1 MKRKKQAIKGR
12 KTGMKAGGKRP
23 KLSQLLPLR
32 KKQVLALGALV
43 VLAVALVLVISGVRY
58 FNSFKALQ
66 NREPWA
72 ASLRQ
77 GPDEQGINYLLV
89 GLTGEQDR
97 YTVQDMLFLN
107 YPDPGDAES
116 HPNVL
121 FIPGNLLMQQQEAA
135 ARPEA
140 AEEQGENGSPAP
152 ADPSGPEGTGEVR
165 PAGTRVQSYYT
176 PTLLYEQG
184 GAELLLS
191 QLRLFLG
198 TEIHHFV
205 AVHYAGI
212 AELVDDRG
220 GIPYHGYTLQGS
232 DFLQAFLHSE
242 EAETPPQRAL
252 RRAGTLY
259 NLVEFLGEKSG
270 IFATPRMLRRA
281 APYVETD
288 LAWREMPS
296 FYQKFG
302 RVFAREN
309 MVLSL
314 PGDWMDYGGV
324 QYFQPDLPLLA
335 TMMANLGSDFMI
347 PREMITVEVLN
358 GSGVSGIA
366 GRTGA
371 YLEEAGF
378 QVVKVDN
385 ADHQDYPRSQVISRI
400 DDIEAA
406 RAVAL
411 HIPGA
416 EFFKEPVQDYPAMV
430 TVIVG
435 KNFDL

>member
-1 MKRKKQAIKGR
+1 MIRKKNPITGR
-12 KTGMKAGGKRP
+12 KASTKASLKGL
-23 KLSQLLPLR
+23 KLSQLLPR
-32 KKQVLALGALV
+32 GKKQVLALGALV
-43 VLAVALVLVISGVRY
+43 VLAVALVLVITGVRY

-72 ASLRQ
+72 AALRQ
-77 GPDEQGINYLLV
+77 GSDEQGVNYLLV
-89 GLTGEQDR
+89 GVTGEQEH
-97 YTVQDMLFLN
+97 YTVQEMLLLN
-107 YPDPGDAES
+107 YPEPGDPES
-116 HPNVL
+116 YPNVL
-121 FIPGNLLMQQQEAA
+121 FIPGNLLMPQQEAET
-135 ARPEA
+135 RPEA
-140 AEEQGENGSPAP
+140 GEEQGENDSSAP
-152 ADPSGPEGTGEVR
+152 AGPGSVR
-165 PAGTRVQSYYT
+165 TAGTRVQSYYT

-184 GAELLLS
+184 ATELLIG

-198 TEIHHFV
+198 TEIHHYV

-212 AELVDDRG
+212 AELVDERG

-232 DFLQAFLHSE
+232 DFLEAFLHSE
-242 EAETPPQRAL
+242 EEETPPQRAL
-252 RRAGTLY
+252 RRARTLY
-259 NLVEFLGEKSG
+259 NLVEFLDEKSG
-270 IFATPRMLRRA
+270 MFATPRMLRQA

-314 PGDWMDYGGV
+314 PGDWMDYGGAR
-324 QYFQPDLPLLA
+324 YFQPDLPLLT
-335 TMMANLGSDFMI
+335 TMMSNLGSDFMV

-366 GRTGA
+366 GRTGT

-378 QVVKVDN
+378 QVVNVDN
-385 ADHQDYPRSQVISRI
+385 ADHQDYPRSHVISRI
-400 DDIEAA
+400 EDIEAA